1 MTRLLQSAWMLCA
14 AFAICLL
21 PATNERLPCSTRP
34 WVMTLVLLGFLVW
47 IVDRLLFSRRG
58 LQSTRSWWMLVI
70 GLLVYGW
77 LIAFVP
83 SAMVDEASG
92 SLYALDAE
100 RGQAFGS
107 MEQGRSMRAMT
118 FVSLTMMLLLM
129 TADLACERIGRLVL
143 ASAITMSGTLAAVA
157 GLWMQ
162 TNADRVAFWHVPH
175 APVSVF
181 GLFWYHGNAASYLN
195 LAWPLGVWLMIGVL
209 RARMRH
215 AARHVLVSV
224 IAGALIMQI
233 VAVFVNVSKMGHALA
248 LMEMLLLALA
258 LYLVHWRHHGG
269 GLRRIVLMGLAV
281 LAGVVLCAWFLGGA
295 QGASRWHVFS
305 ARGFDDPARR
315 HAALMAL
322 RIGNDAGW
330 TGAGPGTFEVVS
342 PHYAALDTVTAPG
355 WWRHAHCDYAQF
367 FAEWGW
373 MGCLVLLFGIGM
385 PLRRMFTQ
393 WRDALRTDAD
403 KSLSCHR
410 RTGLACVSVAV
421 ISLLLHALVDF
432 PFQIMALQ
440 NLAVVMAALLGG
452 LSETSS
458 KRGGRLMAR

>member
-1 MTRLLQSAWMLCA
+1 MKRLLQSAWMLCA

-157 GLWMQ
+157 GLE
-162 TNADRVAFWHVPH
+162 DRRGGGCDCSF
-175 APVSVF
+175 SC
-181 GLFWYHGNAASYLN
+181 
-195 LAWPLGVWLMIGVL
+195 L
-209 RARMRH
+209 RAS
-215 AARHVLVSV
+215 ANDEDLEVDVL
-224 IAGALIMQI
+224 
-233 VAVFVNVSKMGHALA
+233 
-248 LMEMLLLALA
+248 
-258 LYLVHWRHHGG
+258 
-269 GLRRIVLMGLAV
+269 
-281 LAGVVLCAWFLGGA
+281 
-295 QGASRWHVFS
+295 
-305 ARGFDDPARR
+305 
-315 HAALMAL
+315 
-322 RIGNDAGW
+322 
-330 TGAGPGTFEVVS
+330 
-342 PHYAALDTVTAPG
+342 
-355 WWRHAHCDYAQF
+355 
-367 FAEWGW
+367 
-373 MGCLVLLFGIGM
+373 
-385 PLRRMFTQ
+385 
-393 WRDALRTDAD
+393 
-403 KSLSCHR
+403 
-410 RTGLACVSVAV
+410 
-421 ISLLLHALVDF
+421 
-432 PFQIMALQ
+432 
-440 NLAVVMAALLGG
+440 
-452 LSETSS
+452 
-458 KRGGRLMAR
+458 